1 MSLPVHKGVFQTAAP
16 FSFQAGEKVSFSGA
30 HLPHPIVLGDVY
42 TVSSITPLSFKLSE
56 LNCDDLNA
64 EHKAGIFQVRVWS
77 GDTHPSIINAA
88 AQSSDHMFATPSKDA
103 NNRAASA
110 RTRPSIQAHAVG
122 FASTAS
128 HTSSIHAS
136 SISGGSVDGA
146 TNYVARRNTGV
157 RRTSNFV
164 SNIVP
169 LQRNDAHESARS
181 KFCTVELPPRYRDD
195 SIAPIHLVSVF
206 YFHLC
211 HSIPVCGKNR
221 PRSWHLQHVSRGSAR
236 TSIII
241 QVLLATAGWKGLMLR
256 LITKMCS
263 AEWRYHQVLV
273 WSLIHDCS
281 MDTVRMFHVSQL
293 GKIYRHF
300 AHS

>member
-1 MSLPVHKGVFQTAAP
+1 LSVHKGVFQTAAP
-16 FSFQAGEKVSFSGA
+16 FSFQAGEKVLFSGA

-42 TVSSITPLSFKLSE
+42 TVSSIAPLSFKISE
-56 LNCDDLNA
+56 LKCDDLNA

-88 AQSSDHMFATPSKDA
+88 AQSSDRMFATPSKDA

-122 FASTAS
+122 LASTAS
-128 HTSSIHAS
+128 HTLSIHAS
-136 SISGGSVDGA
+136 SIHGGSVDGA
-146 TNYVARRNTGV
+146 TKFIARRNTGM

-164 SNIVP
+164 TNIVP

-181 KFCTVELPPRYRDD
+181 KFCTAELPPRYRDD
-195 SIAPIHLVSVF
+195 STPIHIMSVLN
-206 YFHLC
+206 FHLC
-211 HSIPVCGKNR
+211 HTIPVCGKNH
-221 PRSWHLQHVSRGSAR
+221 PRSWHLQHVSRGSGR
-236 TSIII
+236 TSII
-241 QVLLATAGWKGLMLR
+241 QVLLATTGWKGPMLR
-256 LITKMCS
+256 SITKMCS

-293 GKIYRHF
+293 GKIYKHF